1 MKRKILA
8 LALVWMIG
16 IVAFSG
22 SELLVLAEEAEI
34 VEADLDYSYFTADNS
49 LFGYINAQTRG
60 VYLASGDSSI
70 SKISSYKI
78 GAAGDTTAAIRCDVS
93 LTVIVERYNM
103 ETDRW
108 GFITSWTT
116 EKEDALYVAISKS
129 LVVDSGYYYRVRC
142 LHYAGTDASSSCTN
156 ALYVGN

>member
-1 MKRKILA
+1 MRNKILA
-8 LALVWMIG
+8 L
-16 IVAFSG
+16 
-22 SELLVLAEEAEI
+22 VLACIIGASCVGGTEMLALAKEGEIIEEN
-34 VEADLDYSYFTADNS
+34 LDFSYFTVENS
-49 LFGYINAQTRG
+49 LFGYTNMQTRG
-60 VYLASGDSSI
+60 VYLACGDAAI

-78 GAAGDTTAAIRCDVS
+78 GATGETTAATRCDVS

-108 GFITSWTT
+108 GFITSWTA
-116 EKEDALYVAISKS
+116 EKENAFYVAISKS

-142 LHYAGTDASSSCTN
+142 LHYAGSDASSSCTN

>member
-8 LALVWMIG
+8 LTLAWVVLLGV
-16 IVAFSG
+16 FSG
-22 SELLVLAEEAEI
+22 SELLAFAEDVEAAEE
-34 VEADLDYSYFTADNS
+34 DLDYSYFTIENS
-49 LFGYINAQTRG
+49 LFGYMCAQTRG
-60 VYLASGDSSI
+60 IYLASGDSAI

-78 GAAGDTTAAIRCDVS
+78 GAAGETTAATRCDVEVV
-93 LTVIVERYNM
+93 VIVERYNM

-108 GFITSWTT
+108 AFITSWTAA
-116 EKEDALYVAISKS
+116 KEDALYVAISKS

-142 LHYAGTDASSSCTN
+142 LHYAGSDASSSCTN